1 MTRARRGSFCI
12 SRLRPHVQLD
22 SSPLIRHLTI
32 HFQQNQCQCNARVR
46 RVSLLPHLLLA
57 ISLRSRSAFFF
68 STSHVRNQS
77 PTEVRTAAPVC
88 PCACQQCTM
97 GPVLSVSCPAHCPAH
112 CPTRLR
118 QETATSC
125 LCCFC
130 CAQRGHVCTSLKGC
144 ASPPPPQT
152 SPHPLSLEV
161 FPRLKLP
168 VDELSDRQRFSRE
181 YAGKVRKRGSITGS
195 SSSSQLLQTCV
206 VCAPSQ

>member
-1 MTRARRGSFCI
+1 M
-12 SRLRPHVQLD
+12 
-22 SSPLIRHLTI
+22 
-32 HFQQNQCQCNARVR
+32 
-46 RVSLLPHLLLA
+46 
-57 ISLRSRSAFFF
+57 
-68 STSHVRNQS
+68 RNQS

-168 VDELSDRQRFSRE
+168 VDELSDRQRFKPRLCGQGTKKRE
-181 YAGKVRKRGSITGS
+181 LRRFFSFFFPAFADLCGLCTVKVRVSRRPDVSG
-195 SSSSQLLQTCV
+195 LQAEDGV
-206 VCAPSQ
+206 

>member
-1 MTRARRGSFCI
+1 M
-12 SRLRPHVQLD
+12 
-22 SSPLIRHLTI
+22 
-32 HFQQNQCQCNARVR
+32 
-46 RVSLLPHLLLA
+46 
-57 ISLRSRSAFFF
+57 
-68 STSHVRNQS
+68 RNQS

-97 GPVLSVSCPAHCPAH
+97 GPVLSVSCPAH

-168 VDELSDRQRFSRE
+168 VDELSDRQRFKPRLCGQGTKKRE
-181 YAGKVRKRGSITGS
+181 LRRFFSFFFPAFAELCGLCTVKVRVSRRPDVSG
-195 SSSSQLLQTCV
+195 LQAEDGV
-206 VCAPSQ
+206 